1 MTVIQRAMALAKIIA
16 GMNAEILAIGRVKDP
31 VRGVEESA
39 AVVQDVKQHAK
50 AHVNSVVRVEIDIN
64 YNSYGKRHF
73 ISSRVF
79 QELIQ
84 KSITDFSGKR
94 IVITAHTPIR
104 T

>member
-1 MTVIQRAMALAKIIA
+1 MAVKVVTIHAKEA
-16 GMNAEILAIGRVKDP
+16 ALVAAKQV
-31 VRGVEESA
+31 VEESA